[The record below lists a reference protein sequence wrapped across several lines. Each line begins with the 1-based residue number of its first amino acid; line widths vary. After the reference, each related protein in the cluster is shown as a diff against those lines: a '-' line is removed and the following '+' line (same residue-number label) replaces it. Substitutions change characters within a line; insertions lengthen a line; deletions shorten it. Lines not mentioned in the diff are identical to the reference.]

1 MSAVN
6 RALSKSL
13 RLQNTYTR
21 QAARSVSLLNA
32 GGASSR
38 ASGFS
43 ARNLSR
49 TTTTTRSS
57 PFHTMASLQSGAP
70 AKPSEGVGYDPEI
83 KDIANYIH
91 NYKIDSELAVS
102 FPQRLHSYPARPAA
116 NRTTTNQL
124 SSTPRA
130 SFSSI
135 RSVVVW
141 RACASKNAQSFSAPL
156 SPGPPCPTAPRSL
169 ARPSSLTPSMVPSTL
184 AP

>member
-1 MSAVN
+1 MSAAN

-43 ARNLSR
+43 AQRLSQ

-57 PFHTMASLQSGAP
+57 PFHTMASLQSASATTP
-70 AKPSEGVGYDPEI
+70 KPSEGVGYDPEI

-102 FPQRLHSYPARPAA
+102 
-116 NRTTTNQL
+116 
-124 SSTPRA
+124 
-130 SFSSI
+130 
-135 RSVVVW
+135 
-141 RACASKNAQSFSAPL
+141 
-156 SPGPPCPTAPRSL
+156 PTQMRSL
-169 ARPSSLTPSMVPSTL
+169 PLPRKTRD
-184 AP
+184 